1 MGSELRV
8 AVVVNSRTSV
18 SERLRGHVLARLRES
33 ASVVAELVTSG
44 GPSDGE
50 RLAQLS
56 SSHEPDVLVA
66 AGGDGTVS
74 LALRALLDAKCAK
87 RTALAILPLGT
98 GNNAARSFGLRA
110 LRDGADAVALAIR
123 AIVAGPRR
131 AIDIGLLD
139 GRPFLGSVA
148 IGMDADVL
156 ALRNRLHQR
165 VAGLG
170 LDAGYALYLAASLG
184 SLLSQH
190 GGPARLT
197 LDGETERLDL
207 FGLCVVNA
215 PVYAGPIRFDAA
227 NDCADGL
234 LDVLALR
241 SGREYVA
248 EYASGWLRY
257 LRAGSGAAVAPTPRL
272 RRAREIRVDFERP
285 VAAQA
290 DGEWLG
296 VAASYRIAVLPGGLR
311 LCLPDPQQ

>member
-1 MGSELRV
+1 
-8 AVVVNSRTSV
+8 
-18 SERLRGHVLARLRES
+18 VLARLRES
-33 ASVVAELVTSG
+33 ARVVAELATSG
-44 GPSDGE
+44 DPSEGE
-50 RLAQLS
+50 RLARLL

-66 AGGDGTVS
+66 AGGDGTAS
-74 LALRALLDAKCAK
+74 LALRALLDAKCAE

-110 LRDGADAVALAIR
+110 LRDGADAVALAVG
-123 AIVAGPRR
+123 AITGGARR
-131 AIDIGLLD
+131 FVDLGCID
-139 GRPFLGSVA
+139 GRPFLGSVS

-165 VAGLG
+165 LAGVG
-170 LDAGYALYLAASLG
+170 LDAGYALYLGASLG
-184 SLLSQH
+184 SLLSEH
-190 GGPARLT
+190 GAPARLT
-197 LDGETERLDL
+197 LDGEMERLAL

-227 NDCADGL
+227 NDCADGR

-257 LRAGSGAAVAPTPRL
+257 LRAGSGAVVRPSARL

-290 DGEWLG
+290 DGEPLG
-296 VAASYRIAVLPGGLR
+296 AAASYRIAVLPGAVR